1 MKTRRN
7 KIVTI
12 TTIGFALFAMF
23 FGAGNLILPPFIG
36 LMAGNQWGIS
46 LLGFFI
52 TAIIAP
58 FLGVLVVTKSG
69 ITFTDLGR
77 KVHPLLIDILALL
90 IILCIGPLVAIPR
103 TGATTFEV
111 GFKPFFPQA
120 SSIIFAIL
128 FFAVVFALSISKTK
142 TVDIIGKFLTPILLG
157 ALLLLIF
164 LGVLYPTKPVGEISE
179 IPVGQAFTFGFVEG
193 YQTLDVLAS
202 VIFAGIIIS
211 AVINSGYTSVK
222 ERVNITLS
230 AGLISTAALLVIYGG
245 LIYLGAT
252 SDYLSYGSKSVSDVS
267 RTDLLLHISI
277 SILGKAGTFV
287 MAVAIA
293 FACLT
298 TAIALTSATGSIF
311 EKMSKGKISYR
322 LGVSLCTLISIF
334 LSVNG
339 VDKIITYAVNILLFI
354 YPIVF
359 TLILCILLFGRFV
372 EVKTPFIVSIITT
385 SLLSIISVLKNLE
398 LNWNLDFLFQ
408 LKDAL
413 PLSNYHLEW
422 LLPSLISFIISFL
435 LVKKKY

>member
-1 MKTRRN
+1 MKVRKN
-7 KIVTI
+7 KNITI
-12 TTIGFALFAMF
+12 TTVGFALFAMF

-36 LMAGNQWGIS
+36 LMSGNQWGVS

-58 FLGVLVVTKSG
+58 FLGVIVVTKSG

-111 GFKPFFPQA
+111 GFKPFFPEL
-120 SSIIFAIL
+120 SNVV
-128 FFAVVFALSISKTK
+128 FAVVFFLIVLVLSISKAK
-142 TVDIIGKFLTPILLG
+142 IVDIIGKFLTPILLISLF
-157 ALLLLIF
+157 ALIF
-164 LGVLYPTKPVGEISE
+164 LGIINPIKSVEMTSE
-179 IPVGQAFTFGFVEG
+179 IPDGQAFTFGFVEG

-202 VIFAGIIIS
+202 VIFAGIIIA
-211 AVINSGYTSVK
+211 AVMNNGYTSAK
-222 ERVNITLS
+222 ERVSITIW
-230 AGLISTAALLVIYGG
+230 AGLISTLALLIIYGG

-252 SDYLSYGSKSVSDVS
+252 SDYLESGSKSISDIS
-267 RTDLLLHISI
+267 RTDLLLHIST
-277 SILGKAGTFV
+277 SVLGKAGMLV
-287 MAVAIA
+287 MAIAIA

-311 EKMSKGKISYR
+311 EKMSKGKIPYR
-322 LGVSLCTLISIF
+322 LGVSLCTIVSVF
-334 LSVNG
+334 LSING

-372 EVKTPFIVSIITT
+372 EAKTPFIAAIFVT
-385 SLLSIISVLKNLE
+385 SLLSVVSVVKNLGLE
-398 LNWNLDFLFQ
+398 WIFLFE
-408 LKDAL
+408 LKEML
-413 PLSNYHLEW
+413 PLNRYHLEW
-422 LLPSLISFIISFL
+422 LLPSLVTFIIASFL
-435 LVKKKY
+435 SKKKY